1 MIERTKKQT
10 EDEITWRWVDSLKTL
25 TEKIDEQDLGKWV
38 ARKLVLTDDI
48 SHNRDCI
55 MNAIPQ
61 SNLIVDDAAEF
72 RVAGE
77 SVKRI
82 QHWSDWE
89 IHEELLMRKKGQNLF
104 EDACEHIMEIFN
116 DSPND
121 F

>member
-10 EDEITWRWVDSLKTL
+10 EDEITRRWVDSLKTL

-55 MNAIPQ
+55 MNVIPQ

-82 QHWSDWE
+82 QHWSDCE
-89 IHEELLMRKKGQNLF
+89 IHEELLMRKKGQHLS
-104 EDACEHIMEIFN
+104 EAACEHIMEIFN